1 MSGFQE
7 FGGGLRMPGL
17 TGAIRTMTITNNGW
31 QLHERIM
38 AITMETITDAR
49 KKSVKKKTRQRPGL
63 LCVTAL

>member
-1 MSGFQE
+1 
-7 FGGGLRMPGL
+7 MPGL

-63 LCVTAL
+63 SLRYCTVSVKLVEL